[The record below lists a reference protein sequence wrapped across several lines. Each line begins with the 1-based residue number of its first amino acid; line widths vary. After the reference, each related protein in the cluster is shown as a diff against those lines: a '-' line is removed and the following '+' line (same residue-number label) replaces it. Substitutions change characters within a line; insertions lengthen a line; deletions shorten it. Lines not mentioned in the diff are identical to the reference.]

1 MITKEVL
8 EKMKSETHIDACC
21 CAIDCLSDEGVSPYD
36 FGFRLGKFR
45 GREDMLDELL
55 ALLDDANISSSNV

>member
-8 EKMKSETHIDACC
+8 EKMKSKTHIDACC
-21 CAIDCLSDEGVSPYD
+21 YAIDGLSDEGVSPYD
-36 FGFRLGKFR
+36 FGFRLGMFR

-55 ALLDDANISSSNV
+55 ALLDNANITHS